1 VQALSAFL
9 RRIFGEPSGFCK
21 DIIRRREL
29 LFRAEREGEAM
40 RTLRLILCIWLVS
53 VSAAA
58 GQSKA
63 YAKFN
68 DKGST
73 VGLYN
78 LLAETGGCE
87 EGRVISG
94 MITKVTFDVG
104 ESSYSYTF
112 TIEAN
117 GRRRAINIR
126 ICNGEILRP
135 DVENIIV
142 PRRWVRILARRCE
155 NAEVWA
161 AEEIRRL

>member
-1 VQALSAFL
+1 MNYCFA
-9 RRIFGEPSGFCK
+9 PSGK
-21 DIIRRREL
+21 
-29 LFRAEREGEAM
+29 AM

-53 VSAAA
+53 ASAAA

-68 DKGST
+68 AKGST

-78 LLAETGGCE
+78 LLPEPRGCE

-94 MITKVTFDVG
+94 TITKVTYDVG

-117 GRRRAINIR
+117 GKRHAINIR
-126 ICNGEILRP
+126 IGNGEILRP
-135 DVENIIV
+135 DVEDIIV
-142 PRRWVRILARRCE
+142 PRRRVRIRARPCGS
-155 NAEVWA
+155 AEVWA